1 MDSVRELART
11 EAGAAGELVRDRG
24 LVRATPRFE
33 WTVVVLCTWLMGGAY
48 LDAWAHRHLARLETF
63 FTPWHAVLYSGMFA
77 VLLFLGISA
86 LRNQA
91 RGHSPSQ
98 VLPSGYGLSLVGCV
112 LFGIGG
118 VIDMFWH
125 LRFGIEVSLAALVSP
140 PHLLLMFALGLIVTG
155 PLRAAWRRPGIRAP
169 VTAVLSASLL
179 LSMFTFFDQFD
190 QPLVNPWAA
199 TQAASPSTIPYMQ
212 QLGILGIMVQTAL
225 LMGVILYLL
234 SRFTLPFG
242 SLTLLVGLNGAMLGS
257 LQQHFELI
265 PVAVVGG
272 LLADLVVLWL
282 RPGPQRVTA
291 LRVASFVGPIGVS
304 SLYLLVVELTRGI
317 GWPITLW
324 LGSILVS
331 GAIGFLLSCLAVH
344 PQTPT

>member
-1 MDSVRELART
+1 MQAVLDTASTDSFSE
-11 EAGAAGELVRDRG
+11 GRG
-24 LVRATPRFE
+24 GSATGTTQFE
-33 WTVVVLCTWLMGGAY
+33 WTVVLLCTWLMSGAY

-63 FTPWHAVLYSGMFA
+63 FTPWHAVLYTGMFA
-77 VLLFLGISA
+77 VLAFLAITA

-91 RGHSPSQ
+91 KGKSLGEA
-98 VLPSGYGLSLVGCV
+98 LPAGYGLSLVGCV

-140 PHLLLMFALGLIVTG
+140 PHLLLMLALGLIVTG
-155 PLRAAWRRPGIRAP
+155 PLRAAWRRPGIQAP
-169 VTAVLSASLL
+169 VTAIISTSLL

-190 QPLVNPWAA
+190 QPLVNPWAG
-199 TQAASPSTIPYMQ
+199 TQVGSQSTIAYAQ

-225 LMGVILYLL
+225 LMGIILYLL

-257 LQQHFELI
+257 LEQHFELI

-282 RPGPQRVTA
+282 RPGPERVTA
-291 LRVASFVGPIGVS
+291 LRIASFLGPIGVS

-317 GWPITLW
+317 GWPVTLW

-331 GAIGFLLSCLAVH
+331 GAIGFLLSCLTVR
-344 PQTPT
+344 PQTPA

>member
-1 MDSVRELART
+1 MQAVLDTASTDSFSE
-11 EAGAAGELVRDRG
+11 GRG
-24 LVRATPRFE
+24 GSAMGTTQFE
-33 WTVVVLCTWLMGGAY
+33 WTVVVLCTWLMSGAY

-63 FTPWHAVLYSGMFA
+63 FTPWHAVLYTGMFA
-77 VLLFLGISA
+77 VLAFLAITA

-91 RGHSPSQ
+91 KGKSLGEA
-98 VLPSGYGLSLVGCV
+98 LPAGYGLSLVGCV

-140 PHLLLMFALGLIVTG
+140 PHLLLMLALGLIVTG
-155 PLRAAWRRPGIRAP
+155 PLRAAWRRPGIQAP
-169 VTAVLSASLL
+169 VTAIISASLL

-190 QPLVNPWAA
+190 QPLVNPWAG
-199 TQAASPSTIPYMQ
+199 TQVGSQSTIAYAQ

-225 LMGVILYLL
+225 LMGIILYLL

-257 LQQHFELI
+257 LEQHFELI

-282 RPGPQRVTA
+282 RPGPERVTA
-291 LRVASFVGPIGVS
+291 LRIASFLGPIGVS

-317 GWPITLW
+317 GWPVTLW

-331 GAIGFLLSCLAVH
+331 GAIGFLLSCLTVR
-344 PQTPT
+344 PQTPA